1 MAEKRKEYIKITSGE
16 MEQPFEWS
24 AGRYGSKFLTELRDN
39 KRLLGIKCPECGI
52 VYAIPR
58 QVCRTCFVE
67 MDDWVELSDK
77 GTLTTF
83 TVLGFGFIDPDTG
96 VQKPVP
102 YTCAFIRPDG
112 ADTMIAH
119 FLDET
124 DVDKIKIGMRVQA
137 VFEEQRKGSL
147 LDIKH
152 YVLIEE

>member
-1 MAEKRKEYIKITSGE
+1 MAEVRKEYLKITSGD

-24 AGRYGSKFLTELRDN
+24 AGRYGSRFLTELRDN
-39 KRLLGIKCPECGI
+39 KRIVGIRCPKCGI

-67 MDDWVELSDK
+67 MNEWVPLKDT
-77 GTLTTF
+77 GTIITF

-96 VQKPVP
+96 TQKPVP
-102 YTCAFIRPDG
+102 YTCALIRPDG
-112 ADTMIAH
+112 ADTAFAH

-124 DVDKIKIGMRVQA
+124 DMSKIQIGMRAKA
-137 VFEEQRKGSL
+137 VFEEKRTGSL

-152 YVLIEE
+152 FVLLKE